1 MFLTVRYVKFFD
13 CSYARDADCLAY
25 LPAFQNRLIRVTDYH
40 NVMLNISVIYFA
52 DVLMLF
58 RRRCRLF
65 FSLLISRHNISG
77 IKIIDFRFLCVL
89 NSYFCSF
96 LPSLRLAFSYYT

>member
-13 CSYARDADCLAY
+13 FSYARDADCLAY
-25 LPAFQNRLIRVTDYH
+25 LPAFQNRLIRDTDYH
-40 NVMLNISVIYFA
+40 NIFYFFCRYFNVIFVV
-52 DVLMLF
+52 DVV
-58 RRRCRLF
+58 
-65 FSLLISRHNISG
+65 LLYLLLSRHNISG

-89 NSYFCSF
+89 NSYFCSL